1 MMQNQFLKNVV
12 LLIDSRF
19 FKSFVCCSFF
29 YRNLHFRLRDDID
42 VRVTFELQSH
52 SLGGASRHCLSDVTL
67 VAVCITL
74 ARLIS

>member
-19 FKSFVCCSFF
+19 LHHLSVVFF